1 MIITHIMGGIGN
13 QLFQYACGRALAQK
27 YNTELKLD
35 LTQAKADKNSH
46 HNYYRLGEFNIRENF
61 ATPEEIASLQT
72 FEEERVNGV
81 PGVFFPKILDAPDNI
96 FLKGYW
102 QSEKYF
108 SDIADIIRREYTLK
122 NPLGEVSNSWLKKI
136 LAAECAVSLHLRH
149 GDYLTPLL
157 RNDFGVLPTEYYR
170 ICVDEL
176 KKTFPN
182 LKLFVFSDDLAW
194 AKENLNFG
202 VPIEFVE
209 GCERDAEELYLMSRC
224 KHNIISHSTFSWWGA
239 WLNQN
244 PDKKVFAPYPWMR
257 NPDGFYDIIPDSWT
271 KIPVDYEKHAYD
283 EFPPLLSIILY
294 VENNLDTIG
303 ISTSSILSQDF
314 KDYEIVIVDASTDGS
329 GEFCRKFSGN
339 PKVTFVRASRLI
351 GKFAAWNL
359 GVECARGD
367 YVLFLTGK
375 DFILMNVIK
384 MLAQF
389 MYNYLKMNVESQN
402 GAYIDVK
409 NYGKVFPNV
418 FCSTLRLEEEDAGT
432 LTINGLPDKKFAV
445 TVDAP
450 FQNLREITELQI
462 ASAQKLILLATNQLN
477 NLIGTKFFKRDFLN
491 KNKIRFNENLGADAE
506 LKFLVDAFICT
517 EKITFVPQI
526 FYGRVN

>member
-13 QLFQYACGRALAQK
+13 QLFQYAFGRFLAHK
-27 YNTELKLD
+27 HGTEFKLD
-35 LTQAKADKNSH
+35 ITECIASRFSH

-61 ATPEEIASLQT
+61 ATAEEIQSLPQVIEHNSYHPR
-72 FEEERVNGV
+72 FQPEV
-81 PGVFFPKILDAPDNI
+81 LDSPDNV
-96 FLKGYW
+96 LLYGYW

-108 SDIADIIRREYTLK
+108 SEVAEIIRSELTLK

-136 LAAECAVSLHLRH
+136 LATECAVSLHVRH
-149 GDYLTPLL
+149 GDYFTPLL

-283 EFPPLLSIILY
+283 EFPPFLSIILY

-314 KDYEIVIVDASTDGS
+314 KDYEVIIVDASNDGS
-329 GEFCRKFSGN
+329 GEFCRRFAGN
-339 PKVTFVRASRLI
+339 LNVNFVRTSRYI
-351 GKFAAWNL
+351 GNFAAWNL
-359 GVECARGD
+359 GAECARGE
-367 YVLFLTGK
+367 YVLFLTAK
-375 DFILMNVIK
+375 DFLISNAAE

-389 MYNYLKMNVESQN
+389 MYNYLKGIVE
-402 GAYIDVK
+402 VK
-409 NYGKVFPNV
+409 NEMYVDSKSYGEVFPNIV
-418 FCSTLRLEEEDAGT
+418 CATQRIAEDAAGT
-432 LTINGLPDKKFAV
+432 LTR
-445 TVDAP
+445 AP
-450 FQNLREITELQI
+450 RQEVYRY
-462 ASAQKLILLATNQLN
+462 
-477 NLIGTKFFKRDFLN
+477 R
-491 KNKIRFNENLGADAE
+491 RR
-506 LKFLVDAFICT
+506 AFP
-517 EKITFVPQI
+517 KS
-526 FYGRVN
+526 